1 MDSLATMPPPSVE
14 QFVEPVTGWAMVGVG
29 VDFRTADARG
39 LTLELGYDGVPR
51 SHESVEWADG
61 GYRHGVQI
69 PLEADANSLDVTVRL
84 GDAAVATDYAVAD
97 IPARGVAAAAPAGKP
112 SPRWLSPARTVG
124 RAVASGEVF
133 ERDWWQARVER
144 YRQLAVRARQKV
156 TDKYALRVHE
166 RSRSVY
172 DAFRAAT
179 TPTDADLAAMRVAA
193 GKFRYQP
200 TLSLLCPVY
209 NVEPKWLNAAVE
221 SVRRQAYPKWE
232 LCLADDASTDPA
244 TRAALDGLPKD
255 GRIKLVRRAENG
267 HICAA
272 TNSAADLATGEFVL
286 LLDNDDE
293 LAPQALFRFAELL
306 QSHPDADL
314 IYSDEDKLTAGG
326 RHYDPQF
333 KPDWSPDLFTSYNY
347 VNHLTCLRRS
357 LFEKVGRY
365 RVGYHGAQDWDLLLR
380 ATESTDRVHHVAEI
394 LYHWRAVPSSSADD
408 AGAKPFIH
416 DAARR
421 ALTDAVA
428 RRRLPVTVGVP
439 KFAAE
444 LKLPAYEFEADFP
457 AGVSVAVVV
466 RGPADEAARTLRAV
480 RATTPPDRVTTY
492 LVLDAANHAE
502 GLNRLAAGR
511 SEDYLVFLEAGVE
524 PADPRWLPRLL
535 AHARLPGVGATGGL
549 ILDGRGAIVSAGTV
563 VTDHP
568 RDAFAGA
575 TPNPVSYYF
584 QAECARTVLAP
595 GRGGLLVSRANFER
609 VGGFDADRF
618 GGSLYD
624 VDLAL
629 RLAGQGLRSVHV
641 GGAVLNWD
649 ADSAGRRD
657 APTERQRL
665 RAAHGAAADPYHNAN
680 LDPDRPFTTRPDG
693 SRRTAT
699 APDGRP
705 TVLFVTHNL
714 SGYEGAPKI
723 LADLALGLHR
733 RGEVLAKVFAPAP
746 GLASAR
752 FEAAGVDCSAEPM
765 PFNGRYVDGRWTPT
779 EYAAAQRHLAGVL
792 KRLEPAAVVANTIGL
807 FPLVEAA
814 ARRGV
819 PAILM
824 VHESY
829 TEAMFRAAFSP
840 YAQARC
846 QRALLLA
853 ERVVFGSMACADRY
867 ARLDGRK
874 NFTHLHYGL
883 DRDALLASVAGVGR
897 DEAVRRLGGDPGLV
911 RILAVGTVCERKA
924 QHHFVEAAA
933 LVARR
938 TRDFRCLLV
947 GAREGL
953 PYLNYVRGLIEARG
967 LTDVVEVVGETDRVP
982 LYFRSA
988 DAYACTSYVEA
999 FSLSVLEAEAFG
1011 LPVVSTP
1018 CGGLDEQVV
1027 WGRNAL
1033 RFDFGDVP
1041 ALAAHLHR
1049 LIGDAAL
1056 RQRMAAESRA
1066 MSDAHPTPAA
1076 MLDRFGATLRSCL
1089 PRPAAAP
1096 AEVPG

>member
-1 MDSLATMPPPSVE
+1 MGRKVGSLATTPLFVE
-14 QFVEPVTGWAMVGVG
+14 QFPEPVTGWAMLGVG
-29 VDFRTADARG
+29 LDFATDDRSG
-39 LTLELGYDGVPR
+39 LSLEVAYDGVLR
-51 SHESVEWADG
+51 LRQTIAWAQSR
-61 GYRHGVQI
+61 YRFGVQI
-69 PLEADANSLDVTVRL
+69 PLETGVESVQVTVRL
-84 GDAAVATDYAVAD
+84 GGNMATTGHAAAA
-97 IPARGVAAAAPAGKP
+97 IPTRGAAGVAAPGRAL
-112 SPRWLSPARTVG
+112 PRWLSPARTLAH
-124 RAVASGEVF
+124 AVASGDCF

-144 YRQLAVRARQKV
+144 YRQLSVRVRQKF

-166 RSRSVY
+166 RSRSVH

-179 TPTDADLAAMRVAA
+179 TPTAADLAAMTAA
-193 GKFRYQP
+193 AAKFRYQP
-200 TLSLLCPVY
+200 TLSILCPVF
-209 NVEPKWLNAAVE
+209 NVAPQWLKAAVE

-244 TRAALDGLPKD
+244 TLAALDSLPND
-255 GRIKLVRRAENG
+255 DRIKLVRRAENG

-293 LAPQALFRFAELL
+293 LAPHALFRFAELL
-306 QSHPDADL
+306 QSRPDADV
-314 IYSDEDKLTAGG
+314 IYSDEDKLAPDG

-365 RVGYHGAQDWDLLLR
+365 RLGYHGAQDWDLLLR
-380 ATESTDRVHHVAEI
+380 VTEVTDRVHHVAEI
-394 LYHWRAVPSSSADD
+394 LYHWRAVPTSSADD

-421 ALTDAVA
+421 ALGDAVA

-439 KFAAE
+439 EFAAE
-444 LKLPAYEFEADFP
+444 LQLPAYEFDADFP

-466 RGPADEAARTLRAV
+466 RGPADAAARTLRAV
-480 RATTPPDRVTTY
+480 RATAPPDCVTTY

-511 SEDYLVFLEAGVE
+511 TEDFLLFLEAGVE
-524 PADPRWLPRLL
+524 PADPRWLTRLL
-535 AHARLPGVGATGGL
+535 AYARFPGVGAAGGL

-568 RDAFAGA
+568 RDAFAGV
-575 TPNPVSYYF
+575 TPAPVSYYF
-584 QAECARTVLAP
+584 QAECARTVAAP
-595 GRGGLLVSRANFER
+595 GRGCLVVSRPNFER

-618 GGSLYD
+618 PDSLYD
-624 VDLAL
+624 IDLAL

-641 GGAVLNWD
+641 GGAVLTWD
-649 ADSAGRRD
+649 AATAGRHD

-665 RAAHGAAADPYHNAN
+665 HAAHGTTADPFHNPN

-693 SRRTAT
+693 PTRRGPSRAV
-699 APDGRP
+699 RP
-705 TVLFVTHNL
+705 TVLFATHNL

-723 LADLALGLHR
+723 VADLALGLHR
-733 RGEVLAKVFAPAP
+733 RGEVLARVFAPAP
-746 GLASAR
+746 GPASAR
-752 FEAAGVDCSAEPM
+752 YEAAGVACVAEPR
-765 PFNGRYVDGRWTPT
+765 PFNDRYADGRWTPT

-792 KRLEPAAVVANTIGL
+792 KRLKPAVVVANTVGL
-807 FPLVEAA
+807 FPVVEAA
-814 ARRGV
+814 ARLGI
-819 PAILM
+819 PALLM

-829 TEAMFRAAFSP
+829 TEPMFQAAFST

-853 ERVVFGSMACADRY
+853 DRVVFGSMACADRY
-867 ARLDGRK
+867 ARFDGRK

-883 DRDALLASVAGVGR
+883 DRGALLAPVAGVSR
-897 DEAVRRLGGDPGLV
+897 DEAVLRLGGDPGAV
-911 RILAVGTVCERKA
+911 RVLSVGTVCERKA
-924 QHHFVEAAA
+924 QHHLVEAAA

-953 PYLNYVRGLIEARG
+953 PYLNYVRGMVEARG
-967 LTDVVEVVGETDRVP
+967 LGDLVEVVAETDRVP

-988 DAYACTSYVEA
+988 DVFACTSYVEA
-999 FSLSVLEAEAFG
+999 FSLSILEAEAFG

-1027 WGRNAL
+1027 WGQNAL
-1033 RFDFGDVP
+1033 RYDFGDVP
-1041 ALAAHLHR
+1041 ALATQLQR
-1049 LIGDAAL
+1049 LVEDAAL
-1056 RQRMAAESRA
+1056 RQRMGRESLA
-1066 MSDAHPTPAA
+1066 MSDGHPTPGR
-1076 MLDRFGATLRSCL
+1076 MLDRFAALLDSCQ
-1089 PRPAAAP
+1089 PR
-1096 AEVPG
+1096 

>member
-1 MDSLATMPPPSVE
+1 MGSSVGSLATSHLFVE
-14 QFVEPVTGWAMVGVG
+14 QFPEPVTGWAMLGVG
-29 VDFRTADARG
+29 VDVETPDRAG
-39 LTLELGYDGVPR
+39 LSLEVAYDGVPR
-51 SHESVEWADG
+51 LRESFAWAEA
-61 GYRHGVQI
+61 GYRRGVQI
-69 PLEADANSLDVTVRL
+69 PLEPSVETVRVTVRIG
-84 GDAAVATDYAVAD
+84 GDTATTEYAVAAL
-97 IPARGVAAAAPAGKP
+97 PTRGAAGPAAPGRP
-112 SPRWLSPARTVG
+112 LPRWLSPARTLAQ
-124 RAVASGEVF
+124 AVASGDCL

-144 YRQLAVRARQKV
+144 YRQLAARARQKF

-166 RSRSVY
+166 RSRSVH

-179 TPTDADLAAMRVAA
+179 TPTAADLAAMTVAA
-193 GKFRYQP
+193 AKFRHQP
-200 TLSLLCPVY
+200 TFSVLCPVY
-209 NVEPKWLNAAVE
+209 NVDPRWLNAAVE

-244 TRAALDGLPKD
+244 TLTALNNLPRD
-255 GRIKLVRRAENG
+255 DRIKLGRRAENG

-272 TNSAADLATGEFVL
+272 TNSAADLATGDFVL

-306 QSHPDADL
+306 QARPDADL
-314 IYSDEDKLTAGG
+314 IYSDEDKLTPEG

-347 VNHLTCLRRS
+347 VNHLACLRRT
-357 LFEKVGRY
+357 LFEKVGRF

-380 ATESTDRVHHVAEI
+380 ATELTDRVHHVPEI

-421 ALTDAVA
+421 ALRDAVA

-439 KFAAE
+439 EFAAK
-444 LKLPAYEFEADFP
+444 LKLPAYEFDAEFP
-457 AGVSVAVVV
+457 VGVSVAVVV
-466 RGPADEAARTLRAV
+466 RGPADAAARTLRAV
-480 RATTPPDRVTTY
+480 RATTTPAHVTTY
-492 LVLDAANHAE
+492 LVLDAANHAD

-511 SEDYLVFLEAGVE
+511 GEDFLLFLEAGVE
-524 PADPRWLPRLL
+524 PADPRWLARLL
-535 AHARLPGVGATGGL
+535 AYARLPGVGAAGGL

-563 VTDHP
+563 VTGYP
-568 RDAFAGA
+568 RDAFGSV
-575 TPNPVSYYF
+575 TPTPVSYYF
-584 QAECARTVLAP
+584 QAECARTVTAP
-595 GRGGLLVSRANFER
+595 GRGCLLVSRAHFER

-618 GGSLYD
+618 PASLYD

-629 RLAGQGLRSVHV
+629 RLAGQGLRSAHV
-641 GGAVLNWD
+641 GGAVLTWD
-649 ADSAGRRD
+649 EATAGRHD

-665 RAAHGAAADPYHNAN
+665 RAAHGSTADPFHNPN
-680 LDPDRPFTTRPDG
+680 LDPDRPFATRPDG
-693 SRRTAT
+693 PARRGPSRAVK
-699 APDGRP
+699 P
-705 TVLFVTHNL
+705 TVLFATHNL

-733 RGEVLAKVFAPAP
+733 RGDIVAGVFAPAP
-746 GLASAR
+746 GPASAR
-752 FEAAGVDCSAEPM
+752 FEAAGVACVAEPR
-765 PFNGRYVDGRWTPT
+765 PFNLRYADGRWTPT
-779 EYAAAQRHLAGVL
+779 EYAAAQRHLRGVL
-792 KRLEPAAVVANTIGL
+792 KRLKPNVVVANTIGL

-814 ARRGV
+814 ARLGI
-819 PAILM
+819 PAVLM

-829 TEAMFRAAFSP
+829 TEAMFQSAFSP

-883 DRDALLASVAGVGR
+883 DRETMLASVAGVSR
-897 DEAVRRLGGDPGLV
+897 DEAVRRLGGDSGAV
-911 RILAVGTVCERKA
+911 RILSVGTVCERKA
-924 QHHFVEAAA
+924 QHHLVEAAA
-933 LVARR
+933 LVARH

-953 PYLNYVRGLIEARG
+953 PYLHYVRELIEARG
-967 LTDVVEVVGETDRVP
+967 LGDIVEVVAETDRVP

-988 DAYACTSYVEA
+988 DVYACTSYVEA

-1027 WGRNAL
+1027 WGQNAL
-1033 RFDFGDVP
+1033 KFGFGDVP
-1041 ALAAHLHR
+1041 ALAAHLQR
-1049 LIGDAAL
+1049 LVGDAAL
-1056 RQRMAAESRA
+1056 RQRLGRESLA
-1066 MSDAHPTPAA
+1066 MSDAHPTPGQ
-1076 MLDRFGATLRSCL
+1076 MLDRFAALLESCQ
-1089 PRPAAAP
+1089 PR
-1096 AEVPG
+1096 